1 MELTF
6 QILAAITIISTLISS
21 LRKTR
26 WWIKVCDIS
35 RVHTTSVTFLLIVFA
50 FFFLPLSTSWVL
62 VTVTML
68 FIGLF
73 YHLKIIAPF
82 FPFSKKEVLAA
93 TKTDNKIKILSVN
106 VRLKNKK
113 YQNLINLVEDVNP
126 DIFLLTEVDQAWLDA
141 IDRLRTNYPNTVL
154 NPLDNTYGIALY
166 SKLKLENS
174 EVRYMVQE
182 DIPSIHT
189 NIKFHNRDV
198 QILGLHPRPPAP
210 WTQPEKKD
218 IELIMVAGLSNINSK
233 PTIVAG
239 DLNDVG
245 WSKITVNFKQISGLL
260 DPRIGRGFFNTYNA
274 LIPVFQFPVDHFF
287 VSKHFKLITIKKL
300 KTIGSDHYPVL
311 LEINLEDEDEVS
323 SELLTFS

>member
-6 QILAAITIISTLISS
+6 QILAAITMIGTMVSS
-21 LRKTR
+21 SRKTN
-26 WWIKVCDIS
+26 WWVKVCDVS
-35 RVHTTSVTFLLIVFA
+35 RVHIASVMFLLIVFA
-50 FFFLPLSTSWVL
+50 IFFLPLSTPWVL
-62 VTVTML
+62 VTMAIL
-68 FIGLF
+68 FIGLL
-73 YHLKIIAPF
+73 YHLMIITPF
-82 FPFSKKEVLAA
+82 FPFSKKELLAT
-93 TKTDNKIKILSVN
+93 TKTDGKISVLSVN

-113 YQNLINLVEDVNP
+113 YQNLINLIEEINP
-126 DIFLLTEVDQAWLDA
+126 DVFLLTEVDQIWLDA
-141 IDRLRTNYPNTVL
+141 IDRLRTNYPYTVL

-174 EVRYMVQE
+174 EVKYMVQK

-189 NIKFHNRDV
+189 SIKFHNRDI
-198 QILGLHPRPPAP
+198 QLLGLHPRPPAP

-233 PTIVAG
+233 PTIVTG

-300 KTIGSDHYPVL
+300 KAIGSDHYPVL
-311 LEINLEDEDEVS
+311 LEINLEDEGEVS
-323 SELLTFS
+323 SELSIFS